1 MNQSDTA
8 IVEKSRRTQIS
19 LIKALLLVSAFL
31 MGYADLATT
40 NEILRLG
47 MGELNPF
54 MRLTQEWLGAWWFVP
69 KIGLTYVVMWLLW
82 HGKSERHVAFVVALM
97 AAPVY
102 NNIIVLA
109 GTN

>member
-1 MNQSDTA
+1 MNQLDTS
-8 IVEKSRRTQIS
+8 IVEKPPRTRIT

-31 MGYADLATT
+31 MGYADLVTT

-54 MRLTQEWLGAWWFVP
+54 MRLAQEWLGAWWFVP

-82 HGKSERHVAFVVALM
+82 HGKSERHIAYVVALL

-102 NNIIVLA
+102 NNIFVLA
-109 GTN
+109 GAN